1 MPVVFLEAKEVL
13 EAKDLEKEASTEERV
28 VAKEKEMEMVTGTE
42 GGKGP
47 VNVHRN
53 RRRPVSSQRSW
64 HG

>member
-13 EAKDLEKEASTEERV
+13 EVKDLEKDASTEERV

-47 VNVHRN
+47 VNVQGMDDL
-53 RRRPVSSQRSW
+53 SYMFLFT
-64 HG
+64 